1 MPDNDC
7 LTATKSSLKEDK
19 MVDLTFDEE
28 EAIAKIYDDLKEY
41 QDLYDRVNY
50 INNSTITAIQ
60 MKIDK
65 IQNDIL
71 DTVGDV

>member
-1 MPDNDC
+1 MPDNDY
-7 LTATKSSLKEDK
+7 LTRTKSSLKEDK

-28 EAIAKIYDDLKEY
+28 EAITKIYDDLKEY

>member
-1 MPDNDC
+1 MPDNDY

>member
-1 MPDNDC
+1 MPDNDY
-7 LTATKSSLKEDK
+7 LTAMKSSLKEDK